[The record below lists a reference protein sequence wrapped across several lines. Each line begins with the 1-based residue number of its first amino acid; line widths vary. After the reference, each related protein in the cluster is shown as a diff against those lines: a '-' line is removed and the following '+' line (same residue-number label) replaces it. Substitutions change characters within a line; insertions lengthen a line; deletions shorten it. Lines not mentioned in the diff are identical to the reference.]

1 MSLDVYLYRIKY
13 ASYDMVNF
21 HEEKEQLYSA
31 NITHNLNVM
40 AEQAGIYKALWR
52 PYQLHKDYVHIEDY
66 NKEMA
71 FEDSVTIIASDIIDI
86 IEQGL
91 DLLKNR
97 PDYFSKFNA
106 ENGWG
111 KYVNFVPFVE
121 KYLEALKQY
130 PDSLVEV
137 DR

>member
-1 MSLDVYLYRIKY
+1 MSLDVSLYRIKY
-13 ASYDMVNF
+13 VSYDMVNF

-52 PYQLHKDYVHIEDY
+52 PYQLHKDYVYSEDY
-66 NKEMA
+66 KIEMA
-71 FEDSVTIIASDIIDI
+71 FEDLVTIIATDIIDV

-97 PDYFSKFNA
+97 PDYFSKFNSP
-106 ENGWG
+106 NGWG
-111 KYVNFVPFVE
+111 TYVHFVQFVK
-121 KYLEALKQY
+121 KYLAALKQY
-130 PDSLVEV
+130 PNSIVIV

>member
-71 FEDSVTIIASDIIDI
+71 FEDSVTIIASDIIDF

>member
-1 MSLDVYLYRIKY
+1 MSLDVSLYRIKY
-13 ASYDMVNF
+13 VSYDMVNF
-21 HEEKEQLYSA
+21 HEEKEELYGA
-31 NITHNLNVM
+31 NITHNLCKM

-52 PYQLHKDYVHIEDY
+52 PYQLHKDYVHCEDY
-66 NKEMA
+66 KIEMS

-111 KYVNFVPFVE
+111 TYVHFVPFVE
-121 KYLEALKQY
+121 NYLNALKQY
-130 PDSLVEV
+130 PNSIVIV